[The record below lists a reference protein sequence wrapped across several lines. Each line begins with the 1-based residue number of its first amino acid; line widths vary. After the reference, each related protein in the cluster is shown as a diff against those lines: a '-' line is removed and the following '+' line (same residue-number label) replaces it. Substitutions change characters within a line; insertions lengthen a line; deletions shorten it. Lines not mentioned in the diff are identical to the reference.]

1 MANFMDLLDELESKI
16 IPCDG
21 AMGTALMEAGVSAD
35 RCFEELCVSQP
46 ELVRDIHEQ
55 YIAAGARVITTNT
68 FGANGVRL
76 EKHGFDG
83 RVNEINWSAAQLAKQ
98 CARGKNVFVAGC
110 VGPLGISG
118 EQAKERGINREKVFA
133 EQLGALLD
141 GGVNFILFS
150 TFTDFDELV
159 LALYVKQSLHHCPAV
174 CSMAFDEDGRLP
186 SGLSLADAFDK
197 LRAKDA
203 EIVGVNCLDGSAM
216 LNLLKRDPAG
226 GLLAAFPNAGNP
238 SKREGRLVYETTPD
252 DFAETGLRLAESGAR
267 LIGGCCGTGPAHIAA
282 LAEALRVLQPAVG

>member
-1 MANFMDLLDELESKI
+1 MDLLDELESKI

-46 ELVRDIHEQ
+46 DLVRDLHEQ
-55 YIAAGARVITTNT
+55 YITAGARLVATNT

-76 EKHGFDG
+76 EKHGFES

-110 VGPLGISG
+110 VGPLGITA
-118 EQAKERGINREKVFA
+118 EQAKESGINREKVFA

-141 GGVNFILFS
+141 GGVNLILFA
-150 TFTDFDELV
+150 TFTDVEELA

-174 CSMAFDEDGRLP
+174 CSMASNEDGRLP
-186 SGLSLADAFDK
+186 SDLSLADAFAK

-203 EIVGVNCLDGSAM
+203 DIVGANCMEGKTM
-216 LNLLKRDPAG
+216 LALLKNIPAG
-226 GLLAAFPNAGNP
+226 GLLAAFPSAGKP
-238 SKREGRLVYETTPD
+238 ASREGRWMVYGATPD
-252 DFAETGLRLAESGAR
+252 DFAQTGRLLAEQGAR

-282 LAEALRVLQPAVG
+282 LAEALHGLQPEGR